1 MVLCQ
6 PKRSQIVSAVPVTSS
21 ADICIT
27 VEVSSSSGSCLQAER
42 FGSYACDVD
51 ANIDGSVGE
60 PGCGE

>member
-1 MVLCQ
+1 M
-6 PKRSQIVSAVPVTSS
+6 VSAAPVTSS

-27 VEVSSSSGSCLQAER
+27 VEVSSSSS
-42 FGSYACDVD
+42 FGSRLLSGTVGSDACDVD